1 MARTAAG
8 RRRRGGGRRGKG
20 PAGGL
25 LLAALLLGALAAGAW
40 YFRGAFVGA
49 DDPPVATPAADQAAP
64 GRPGPEPAPAGEAS
78 DRFEFYDMLPD
89 AEVDVPEQP
98 RSGGAAGPPPVSAPG
113 TYVIQAGAFPDFAE
127 ADKVKARLALL
138 GVSSEIQTA
147 EVNGGTFHR
156 VRIGPIDNLDELNR
170 LRARLQANG
179 IESLVNQVGE

>member
-1 MARTAAG
+1 VARTAAA
-8 RRRRGGGRRGKG
+8 RRRRGGTRRGNG

-40 YFRGAFVGA
+40 YFRGAFDGA
-49 DDPPVATPAADQAAP
+49 DDPPVAAPAPAP
-64 GRPGPEPAPAGEAS
+64 GKPAPEPAPDGEAS

-98 RSGGAAGPPPVSAPG
+98 RSGGSAGPPPVSAPG